1 MDPIMEINDKNKPLV
16 KINNDVTNSIKQM
29 NFSDPYV
36 IRLWHRIP
44 VIIQAIILGALICE
58 IGIIAWLVT
67 IGFIPAPWSIF
78 VMILVFWVYWKYFS
92 GSWGPKSTVEARK
105 LSFRSVNMST
115 SVWKWGLAAA
125 LLLVVIVQSG
135 LILTFRI
142 IDFPAETFTAFD
154 YDPFPL
160 WFVVVFIIMAALEAG
175 IFEEVGFR
183 GYMQAPLEKRYGP
196 LVGITIVSIMFV
208 VLHLHQAWAPPVL
221 IHLFVIGVLFGILAY
236 TSGSLIP
243 GIISHV
249 IIDIFSWSYWW
260 SGIAGKFEMRTIFET
275 GIDIHFILWVII
287 FGMSTTLFLWAA
299 YKLTTVRQQT
309 TEQQILAKN
318 QKTLKESVPQIY

>member
-1 MDPIMEINDKNKPLV
+1 MDPIMEVNDKNTDLSHS
-16 KINNDVTNSIKQM
+16 TEQR
-29 NFSDPYV
+29 NFLDPYV

-67 IGFIPAPWSIF
+67 IVFIPAPWSFF
-78 VMILVFWVYWKYFS
+78 VMISVFWLYWKYFS

-105 LSFRSVNMST
+105 FSFRSVNLST
-115 SVWKWGLAAA
+115 SVWKWGLVAA

-142 IDFPAETFTAFD
+142 IDFPAETFTTFD
-154 YDPFPL
+154 YDPYPL
-160 WFVVVFIIMAALEAG
+160 WFIVVFIIMAALEAG

-196 LVGITIVSIMFV
+196 KVGITIVSIMFV
-208 VLHLHQAWAPPVL
+208 VLHLHQVWAPPVL

-243 GIISHV
+243 GIIGHT

-260 SGIAGKFEMRTIFET
+260 SGVAEKFEMRTIFEI
-275 GIDIHFILWVII
+275 GVDLHFILWLII
-287 FGMSTTLFLWAA
+287 LGISTILFLWAVH
-299 YKLTTVRQQT
+299 KLTRVRQQP
-309 TEQQILAKN
+309 TENLTSENN
-318 QKTLKESVPQIY
+318 QKALEESIPLIY